1 MIKNCDWFVLL
12 KNRSPGFLQTCLAHK
27 MAIDFKSRDWRG
39 LERTYLANVNKC
51 DHCLRNANQI
61 LKSKHVYKMQ
71 LQKKV

>member
-1 MIKNCDWFVLL
+1 MKNCDGFVLL
-12 KNRSPGFLQTCLAHK
+12 KNRSPGFLQNCLARK
-27 MAIDFKSRDWRG
+27 MAIDFKWW

-71 LQKKV
+71 LQKNV